1 MAQRKLLDY
10 YHLPQAAFVLFRLR
24 GKGISYWISTALGLL
39 NKKWR
44 RRKEKF
50 WHVGW
55 IYN

>member
-1 MAQRKLLDY
+1 MSGSFREKRWR
-10 YHLPQAAFVLFRLR
+10 FVLFRLR